1 MDLTLLAIPAFLGLL
16 VLEFAVARARGRNIQ
31 QTRDTATSLSLGVG
45 SLFAGA
51 AWKTASAGLYVGVHE
66 HTPLALGD
74 GPLAFA
80 AALVA
85 VDFAYYWFHRLHH
98 EVRVL
103 WASHV
108 PHHSSQH
115 YNLST
120 ALRQT
125 WTPWTGLLFWIPLAV
140 IGFNPFMIVTVGAV
154 NLLYQFWIHTELIG
168 RLGPLEWVFNT
179 PSHHRVHHGAN
190 VQYLD
195 RNYAGILILWDRWFG
210 SFEPEGE
217 RVRYGLTKNIESG
230 NPVYAAFH
238 EFVAVLRDALRAG
251 SLRDAL
257 GTLLQPPGWKP
268 NGAGATATDLKRHA
282 GLVPAASLA
291 SREARPRV
299 GSLRGPGR

>member
-1 MDLTLLAIPAFLGLL
+1 MDLDLTVAAIPAFLGLL
-16 VLEFAVARARGRNIQ
+16 ALEFAVARAQGRDIQ

-51 AWKTASAGLYVGVHE
+51 AWKVASAGLFVGVYQR
-66 HTPLALGD
+66 TPFALGE

-80 AALVA
+80 AALLA

-108 PHHSSQH
+108 PHHSSQR
-115 YNLST
+115 YNLAT
-120 ALRQT
+120 ALRQS
-125 WTPWTGLLFWIPLAV
+125 WTPFTGLPFYLPLAFFFSPLQ
-140 IGFNPFMIVTVGAV
+140 IATAYGI
-154 NLLYQFWIHTELIG
+154 NLLYQFWIHTELID
-168 RLGPLEWVFNT
+168 RLGPLEKVFNT

-190 VQYLD
+190 VRYLD
-195 RNYAGILILWDRWFG
+195 RNYGGILILWDRWFG

-217 RVRYGLTKNIESG
+217 RVRYGLTKNIESF

-238 EFVAVLRDALRAG
+238 EFGAVLRDALRAG

-257 GTLLQPPGWKP
+257 GYLLRPPGWKP
-268 NGAGATATDLKRHA
+268 NGAGATATDLKRSA
-282 GLVPAASLA
+282 GLVA
-291 SREARPRV
+291 
-299 GSLRGPGR
+299 G

>member
-1 MDLTLLAIPAFLGLL
+1 MDLTLLAIPAFLVLL
-16 VLEFAVARARGRNIQ
+16 ALELALARARGREIQ

-45 SLFAGA
+45 SLLAAA

-66 HTPLALGD
+66 VTPFALGD
-74 GPLAFA
+74 GPWAFA

-108 PHHSSQH
+108 PHHSSQR
-115 YNLST
+115 YNLAT
-120 ALRQT
+120 ALRQS
-125 WTPWTGLLFWIPLAV
+125 WTPFTGLPFYLPLALLFSPV
-140 IGFNPFMIVTVGAV
+140 QIVTAYSL
-154 NLLYQFWIHTELIG
+154 NLLYQFWIHTELIE
-168 RLGPLEWVFNT
+168 RLGPLESVFNT

-195 RNYAGILILWDRWFG
+195 RNYGGILILWDRWFG

-217 RVRYGLTKNIESG
+217 RVRYGLTKNIESA
-230 NPVYAAFH
+230 NPVTAAFH
-238 EFVAVLRDALRAG
+238 EFGAVLRDALAAR
-251 SLRDAL
+251 SVRDAL
-257 GTLLQPPGWKP
+257 GHLLRPPGWKP

-282 GLVPAASLA
+282 GLVPS
-291 SREARPRV
+291 
-299 GSLRGPGR
+299 

>member
-1 MDLTLLAIPAFLGLL
+1 MDLTVLASPVFLALL
-16 VLEFAVARARGRNIQ
+16 VLEYFVARKQGRDLFER
-31 QTRDTATSLSLGVG
+31 RDTWTSLSLGVG

-51 AWKTASAGLYVGVHE
+51 AWKLLAGGLYFAAYE
-66 HTPLALGD
+66 HRLLDLGD
-74 GPLAFA
+74 GPWAFA
-80 AALVA
+80 GALVA

-120 ALRQT
+120 ALRQS
-125 WTPWTGLLFWIPLAV
+125 WTPFTGLPFYLPLAFLFSPAQ
-140 IGFNPFMIVTVGAV
+140 IATAYGI

-168 RLGPLEWVFNT
+168 RLGPLEKVFNT

-195 RNYAGILILWDRWFG
+195 RNYAGILIVWDRWFG

-217 RVRYGLTKNIESG
+217 RVRYGLTKNIESA

-238 EFVAVLRDALRAG
+238 EFGSVLRDAFRAG

-257 GTLLQPPGWKP
+257 GFLLQPPGWKP
-268 NGAGATATDLKRHA
+268 RGEGATATDLKRLA
-282 GLVPAASLA
+282 GLVA
-291 SREARPRV
+291 
-299 GSLRGPGR
+299 G

>member
-1 MDLTLLAIPAFLGLL
+1 MKMDLTIAAIPAFLGLL
-16 VLEFAVARARGRNIQ
+16 ALEFAVARARGRDIQ
-31 QTRDTATSLSLGVG
+31 EARDSATSLSLGVG

-51 AWKTASAGLYVGVHE
+51 AWKTVSAGLYVGVHE

-74 GPLAFA
+74 GPWAFA

-108 PHHSSQH
+108 PHHSSQR
-115 YNLST
+115 YNLAT
-120 ALRQT
+120 ALRQS
-125 WTPWTGLLFWIPLAV
+125 WTPFTGLPFYLPLAFFFSPLQ
-140 IGFNPFMIVTVGAV
+140 IATAYGID
-154 NLLYQFWIHTELIG
+154 LLYQFWIHTELID
-168 RLGPLEWVFNT
+168 RLGPLERVLNT

-210 SFEPEGE
+210 SFEPERE
-217 RVRYGLTKNIESG
+217 RVRYGLTKNIASG

-238 EFVAVLRDALRAG
+238 EFAAVLRDAVHAG
-251 SLRDAL
+251 SLRDAF
-257 GTLLQPPGWKP
+257 GYLLQPPGWKP
-268 NGAGATATDLKRHA
+268 NGAGATATDLKRSA
-282 GLVPAASLA
+282 GLVP
-291 SREARPRV
+291 
-299 GSLRGPGR
+299 G